1 MSMWHV
7 QYVLLFLVLVSK
19 LHTFTQ
25 AARSYALLSRYI
37 PVLICF
43 CVIMNTAHMWYSD
56 EIHEANTNEDQ
67 HNPERTRRV
76 RTLMFFDEI
85 DLRIVDGELTDC
97 YVLSNVLI

>member
-25 AARSYALLSRYI
+25 AARSYVLLRYI

-76 RTLMFFDEI
+76 RMLMFFDEI

>member
-1 MSMWHV
+1 M
-7 QYVLLFLVLVSK
+7 VSK

-25 AARSYALLSRYI
+25 AARSYVLLSRYI

-76 RTLMFFDEI
+76 RMLMFFDEI